1 MLGKDEGMTH
11 IIKIEKD
18 VREVLEQH
26 KLDVT
31 VLKVPHISEV
41 EKRKI
46 QLEIIQ
52 QGRRRPSSGK

>member
-1 MLGKDEGMTH
+1 MTH